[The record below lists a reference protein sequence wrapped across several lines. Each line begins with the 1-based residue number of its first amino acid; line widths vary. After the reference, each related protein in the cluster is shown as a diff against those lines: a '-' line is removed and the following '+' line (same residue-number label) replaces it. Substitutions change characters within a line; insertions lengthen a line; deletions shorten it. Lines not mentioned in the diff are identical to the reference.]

1 MYKHIQW
8 TRFKKEKKKRFGL
21 YARQPRKNVHTRI
34 SVNKPKLPVTKHDQT
49 LILAHMYDT
58 SASTHSKR
66 NVQTR

>member
-8 TRFKKEKKKRFGL
+8 TRYIKIKNKKGFGL
-21 YARQPRKNVHTRI
+21 YACKPHKNLHTGL

-58 SASTHSKR
+58 R
-66 NVQTR
+66 